1 MIRSR
6 AAIAG
11 KSNRHGGRML
21 GTGTFKQRM
30 PQHADALP
38 GRAQSIVPSVLHH
51 VLHTSL
57 QPEAF
62 PGAHVL
68 VVGMGCFWGAERLF
82 WIVPGVLSTSAGYAG
97 GYTAHPTYDDV
108 CSGRTGHAEVVRVVY
123 DPHNVDRDALLRV
136 FWENHDPTQGM
147 RQGKDVGTPYRSAI
161 YVSDVRELADAEAS
175 AQRFQRE
182 LARAGYGP
190 ITTEIA
196 LTSPFYFAEDQ
207 HQQYLS
213 KYPEGDCGLGG
224 TGVTYPRL

>member
-1 MIRSR
+1 
-6 AAIAG
+6 
-11 KSNRHGGRML
+11 ML

-38 GRAQSIVPSVLHH
+38 SRAQSIVPSASHH

-62 PGAHVL
+62 PGAYVL
-68 VVGMGCFWGAERLF
+68 VVGMGCFWGAERRF
-82 WIVPGVLSTSAGYAG
+82 WTVPGVLSTSAGYAG

-147 RQGKDVGTPYRSAI
+147 RQGRDVGTPFRSVI
-161 YVSDVRELADAEAS
+161 YVCDVRELAEAEAS

-182 LARAGYGP
+182 LARAGYGL

-196 LTSPFYFAEDQ
+196 LTGPFYFAEDQ

-213 KYPEGDCGLGG
+213 KHPEGDCGLGG